1 VARSGWSNRSH
12 TKDHMG
18 HSHIGSGEVGSG
30 VASISFLSSRWIK
43 KKTPSIAA
51 WRGGGRPT
59 WALMQQEIEHHGISP
74 GALDHRTTRRG
85 KQRWGQHGAVSS
97 RTEDA
102 AASKRAYRGLRRDSS
117 AATECVSA
125 LASCGLPPWARRGPP
140 CWLAAQAATP
150 GSRDDWALA
159 LRRGYDSYGFKRRK
173 INIRETR
180 SLTRMKGWS
189 EFWFGAG

>member
-1 VARSGWSNRSH
+1 
-12 TKDHMG
+12 M
-18 HSHIGSGEVGSG
+18 
-30 VASISFLSSRWIK
+30 
-43 KKTPSIAA
+43 
-51 WRGGGRPT
+51 
-59 WALMQQEIEHHGISP
+59 
-74 GALDHRTTRRG
+74 
-85 KQRWGQHGAVSS
+85 
-97 RTEDA
+97 EDA

-150 GSRDDWALA
+150 GSRDNWALA

-180 SLTRMKGWS
+180 SLTPNEGLVGVLVRRGMNAAASSTRHSG
-189 EFWFGAG
+189 EGAGR